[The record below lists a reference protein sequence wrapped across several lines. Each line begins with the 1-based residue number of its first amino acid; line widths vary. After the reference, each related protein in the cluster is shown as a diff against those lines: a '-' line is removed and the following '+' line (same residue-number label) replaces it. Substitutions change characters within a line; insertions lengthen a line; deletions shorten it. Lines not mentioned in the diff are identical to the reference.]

1 MDEGEK
7 EKMAKQGN
15 SNAFI
20 KVVRLPDGTW
30 DTVAEVITLTEA
42 GYNMLL
48 EKDAFNT
55 AEMLDIETVGDSKY
69 L

>member
-1 MDEGEK
+1 
-7 EKMAKQGN
+7 MAKGQ
-15 SNAFI
+15 AYI

-30 DTVAEVITLTEA
+30 DTVAEVITLTEE

-55 AEMLDIETVGDSKY
+55 AEMIDIQEVGDINY
-69 L
+69 V

>member
-1 MDEGEK
+1 
-7 EKMAKQGN
+7 MAKQGN
-15 SNAFI
+15 GNGFI

-55 AEMLDIETVGDSKY
+55 AEMLEIETVGDSKY
-69 L
+69 I

>member
-1 MDEGEK
+1 
-7 EKMAKQGN
+7 MAKGQ
-15 SNAFI
+15 AYI

-30 DTVAEVITLTEA
+30 DTVAEVITLTEE

-55 AEMLDIETVGDSKY
+55 AEMVDIETVGDSKY
-69 L
+69 I

>member
-15 SNAFI
+15 GNAFI

-30 DTVAEVITLTEA
+30 DTVADIITLTET
-42 GYNMLL
+42 GYNKLL
-48 EKDAFNT
+48 NDET
-55 AEMLDIETVGDSKY
+55 LDMGEIVETETVGDSKY

>member
-1 MDEGEK
+1 
-7 EKMAKQGN
+7 MAKGQG
-15 SNAFI
+15 FI

-30 DTVAEVITLTEA
+30 DTTAEVITLTEE

-55 AEMLDIETVGDSKY
+55 AEMVDIEDVGDVNY
-69 L
+69 V

>member
-1 MDEGEK
+1 MVEGEK

-15 SNAFI
+15 GNGFI

-55 AEMLDIETVGDSKY
+55 AEMLEIETVGDSKY
-69 L
+69 I